1 MQLSAVLMTIGLPAI
16 DESLDKLLVAME
28 TFPNVAVLGDAV
40 GLARII
46 GLLLA
51 LCVGSYEC
59 WMMMLG
65 RRGMDVMKL
74 LRIVGISICISSSS
88 WICDALQVPG
98 KGLES
103 ASKAMA
109 QAKNKEVAAFELKVA
124 QKQSEYL
131 DRPPHGGTS
140 SSTTWRTLA
149 TPSTTTPNGRW
160 WPRRPRSA
168 NG

>member
-1 MQLSAVLMTIGLPAI
+1 MQLSAVLLTIGLPAI

-74 LRIVGISICISSSS
+74 LRIVGISIWNSSSS
-88 WICDALQVPG
+88 WISDALQVHG
-98 KGLES
+98 KGLDS
-103 ASKAMA
+103 ASKALA
-109 QAKNKEVAAFELKVA
+109 QAKN
-124 QKQSEYL
+124 
-131 DRPPHGGTS
+131 
-140 SSTTWRTLA
+140 
-149 TPSTTTPNGRW
+149 
-160 WPRRPRSA
+160 
-168 NG
+168 

>member
-1 MQLSAVLMTIGLPAI
+1 MGLPSI

-28 TFPNVAVLGDAV
+28 TFPNVAVLGDAL

-46 GLLLA
+46 GLCLA

-74 LRIVGISICISSSS
+74 LRIIGISMCISSSS
-88 WICDALQVPG
+88 WICDALQSPG

-103 ASKAMA
+103 ATKAMA
-109 QAKNKEVAAFELKVA
+109 MAKNKEVAAFELKVA
-124 QKQSEYL
+124 QNQGEYL
-131 DRPPHGGTS
+131 DRL
-140 SSTTWRTLA
+140 R
-149 TPSTTTPNGRW
+149 
-160 WPRRPRSA
+160 
-168 NG
+168 